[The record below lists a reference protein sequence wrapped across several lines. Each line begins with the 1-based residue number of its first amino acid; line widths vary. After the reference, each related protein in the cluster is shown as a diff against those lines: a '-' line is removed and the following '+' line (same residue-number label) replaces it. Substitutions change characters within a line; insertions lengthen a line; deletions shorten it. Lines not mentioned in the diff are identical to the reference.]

1 MKEDGYLRDVF
12 SAATVGLCILDG
24 DGGILELNDAAEHIL
39 EISSAQ
45 AVGLQFGDA
54 FHCENSLMAGCGH
67 GAACKICPVRHTI
80 EAAVA
85 AQEEFSRRFVAAV
98 QRSGAPYA
106 CWLEIFVSK
115 TRRPLMQKIV
125 LSLVDITDRKQREDE
140 LEQARRDAE
149 AESAAKGQFL
159 ANMSHEIRTPI
170 NGMVGMIELTLRTE
184 LTQDQRENLESAKQ
198 CSNYLLRIINDILDF
213 SKLENRAM
221 QLEQNRFDLL
231 ELLQG
236 VIFVHGKSAAGKGLY
251 LQEMLADDLPRYIR
265 GDALR
270 LRQILHNLLGNALKF
285 TSEGGVVLQV
295 EKAVREKMPILKFVV
310 EDTGIGM
317 KPEDTKK
324 LFRPFSQ
331 VDGSM
336 TRRFGGT
343 GLGLMI
349 VKELVEAMGGEV
361 GVTSKPG
368 MGSKFKFWVPYHEEH
383 GADDEI
389 RGHTVYINPQC
400 DQQPRSVDNED
411 IADLLQYYTD
421 KLKE

>member
-368 MGSKFKFWVPYHEEH
+368 MGSKFKGNFY
-383 GADDEI
+383 
-389 RGHTVYINPQC
+389 
-400 DQQPRSVDNED
+400 
-411 IADLLQYYTD
+411 
-421 KLKE
+421 